1 MIYKFSLAFSNHV
14 QATMGKLVI
23 LLCGCLQEKT
33 EEKGKLSGFGSFLCI
48 SSRMSGLYWLDGQ
61 QAAKFEVLY
70 HWELLQT
77 LCSVHFN

>member
-1 MIYKFSLAFSNHV
+1 
-14 QATMGKLVI
+14 MGKMCCYSCCV
-23 LLCGCLQEKT
+23 CVYLQEKA
-33 EEKGKLSGFGSFLCI
+33 EEKEKLSSFGSFLSM

-77 LCSVHFN
+77 LDAREKKRLQVIPKVI